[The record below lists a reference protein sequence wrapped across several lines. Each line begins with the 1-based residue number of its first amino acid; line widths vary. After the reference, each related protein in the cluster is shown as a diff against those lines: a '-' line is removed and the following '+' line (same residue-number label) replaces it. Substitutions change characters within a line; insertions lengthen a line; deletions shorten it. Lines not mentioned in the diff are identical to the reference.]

1 MFRFKIAIHVQPW
14 KTSRRMISIDP
25 AKSALDK
32 LPHGPE
38 FRFVDC
44 MLELDPGVRGVGL
57 YTVRGDEAFLRGHFP
72 GEPMMP
78 GVLIIEAVAQLAGVV
93 AQCDRR
99 QPPLDGLKL
108 TAVRAIKI
116 LGTARPGECITLQ
129 AKVLARMGALLQ
141 ARVDATVGNRVLLE
155 GEITL
160 AGMMP
165 K

>member
-1 MFRFKIAIHVQPW
+1 MGSRTIRFPV
-14 KTSRRMISIDP
+14 MISIDP
-25 AKSALDK
+25 AKSALEK

-38 FRFVDC
+38 FRFVDRVI
-44 MLELDPGVRGVGL
+44 EVDPGVRGVGL
-57 YTVRGDEAFLRGHFP
+57 YTVRGDEVFLRGHFP

-99 QPPLDGLKL
+99 QQPLDGLKL

-116 LGTARPGECITLQ
+116 LGTARPGERITLR
-129 AKVLARMGALLQ
+129 ATVLARMGGLLQ
-141 ARVDATVGNRVLLE
+141 ARVDASVGDRVVLQ

-160 AGMMP
+160 AGVVP
-165 K
+165 R